1 MTRPARG
8 PRDEATARFLFQGAI
23 GVGLFA
29 TLASLVI
36 GLRGGG
42 AGAAIFLALALI
54 SLGVTAWAGRSYF
67 ALRRLRWQ
75 RELEQA
81 GTPLQ
86 QLFDRARAEAADAPA
101 PPEGPD
107 HA

>member
-1 MTRPARG
+1 M
-8 PRDEATARFLFQGAI
+8 
-23 GVGLFA
+23 
-29 TLASLVI
+29 
-36 GLRGGG
+36 
-42 AGAAIFLALALI
+42 
-54 SLGVTAWAGRSYF
+54 AWAGRSYF

-101 PPEGPD
+101 PPEDPD